1 MKLTD
6 MDDDKKEE
14 IPSAVFAALQ
24 RSGFPF
30 QTAVRHAV
38 RATGEWAVSGSEYP
52 WQDSSGKDEFLDL
65 VINRGRWFATIEC
78 KKTEKETY
86 IFLLPLGVTHTGQT
100 ERVRCLRGGSNF
112 RLHCE
117 DWGFSPG
124 SPECEFCIVST
135 SESGKD
141 QRLLEKDAS
150 LLVRATDAF
159 ALNQEKRFE
168 VQRDTLP
175 ENDRIY
181 FSMIV
186 TNARL
191 YTALYKPSEILLQ
204 SGIFGKPPKEIEK
217 APWVRFRKAFTSPV
231 GLDVDDRTVFVV
243 HADNLDEFLKLF
255 EKGLTDNENQRNSLL
270 LRHRGR
276 RSRPSRFKKVL
287 KKIRPE

>member
-1 MKLTD
+1 MRLTD

-38 RATGEWAVSGSEYP
+38 TATGEWGVLESEYP

-65 VINRGRWFATIEC
+65 VIKRKKWFATIEC
-78 KKTEKETY
+78 KKTEKEAY
-86 IFLLPLGVTHTGQT
+86 IFLQPEGVTHSRQT
-100 ERVRCLRGGSNF
+100 ERVRCLRGGYNF
-112 RLHCE
+112 RLQCE

-141 QRLLEKDAS
+141 QRLLERDAS

-159 ALNQEKRFE
+159 ALTQEKRFE
-168 VQRDTLP
+168 VKRDTPP
-175 ENDRIY
+175 EDERIY

-191 YTALYKPSEILLQ
+191 YTARYKPSEISLQ
-204 SGIFGKPPKEIEK
+204 SGKFGKQPEEIEK
-217 APWVRFRKAFTSPV
+217 APWVRFRKSFTSPV
-231 GLDVDDRTVFVV
+231 VGLDLDERTVVVV
-243 HADNLDEFLKLF
+243 HADNLKEFLKLF
-255 EKGLTDNENQRNSLL
+255 ERGPSDSENERNSLK
-270 LRHRGR
+270 LRVRGR
-276 RSRPSRFKKVL
+276 
-287 KKIRPE
+287 